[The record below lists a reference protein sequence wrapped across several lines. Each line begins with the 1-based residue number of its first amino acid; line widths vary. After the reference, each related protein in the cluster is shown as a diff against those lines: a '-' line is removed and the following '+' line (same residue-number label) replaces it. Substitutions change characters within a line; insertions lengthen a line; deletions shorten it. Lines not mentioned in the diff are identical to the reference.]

1 MLLKLTLSSL
11 YARLLTVSMTIFA
24 ISLSLMLY
32 LSVEKL
38 RTSAYTSFTD
48 TISQTDL
55 ILGSRTSS
63 IQLLLYSVFR
73 VGNATNNITWES
85 YEDIMNKDEIE
96 WSVPIS
102 LGDSHKSFR
111 VMGTNLDFFK
121 RYKYRGG
128 QSIEINEGNYF
139 DDLYDVVLGASVA
152 EKLKYEIGESI
163 IVSHGIKSFTDHDD
177 QPFKVSGILEKTGT
191 PVDNTVIV
199 SLEAIEAIHV
209 DWSSGAKIPGQE
221 TPIEEIRKM
230 DLSAKN
236 ITAAFIGVKS
246 KLSIFKLQ
254 RWINEYPEEALT
266 SILPGV
272 ALHELWRIIG
282 VVENL
287 LLGISI
293 IIIFTTLIG
302 MAAIIFSSLN
312 ERRRE
317 MAIWRAMGASPY
329 IVIGILML
337 EAFVIS
343 FLSTLV
349 SSILLYILLNI
360 LQPWIDDTY
369 GILINIE
376 LLSFKDLLIFLIFII
391 SAMLV
396 SLIPAIRAYWF
407 SINDGMIIKIL
418 SLIHI

>member
-55 ILGSRTSS
+55 ILGSRASS

-317 MAIWRAMGASPY
+317 MAIWRAMGASPN

-407 SINDGMIIKIL
+407 SINDGMIIKI
-418 SLIHI
+418 

>member
-1 MLLKLTLSSL
+1 MLLKLALASL
-11 YARLLTVSMTIFA
+11 YARLLTVSMTVFA

-85 YEDIMNKDEIE
+85 YEEIMNKDEVE

-102 LGDSHKSFR
+102 LGDSHKGFR

-128 QSIEINEGNYF
+128 QSIKISEGNYF
-139 DDLYDVVLGASVA
+139 DDLYDVVLGAAVA
-152 EKLKYEIGESI
+152 EKLKYNIGKSI

-246 KLSIFKLQ
+246 
-254 RWINEYPEEALT
+254 
-266 SILPGV
+266 
-272 ALHELWRIIG
+272 
-282 VVENL
+282 
-287 LLGISI
+287 
-293 IIIFTTLIG
+293 
-302 MAAIIFSSLN
+302 
-312 ERRRE
+312 
-317 MAIWRAMGASPY
+317 
-329 IVIGILML
+329 
-337 EAFVIS
+337 
-343 FLSTLV
+343 
-349 SSILLYILLNI
+349 
-360 LQPWIDDTY
+360 
-369 GILINIE
+369 
-376 LLSFKDLLIFLIFII
+376 
-391 SAMLV
+391 
-396 SLIPAIRAYWF
+396 
-407 SINDGMIIKIL
+407 
-418 SLIHI
+418 